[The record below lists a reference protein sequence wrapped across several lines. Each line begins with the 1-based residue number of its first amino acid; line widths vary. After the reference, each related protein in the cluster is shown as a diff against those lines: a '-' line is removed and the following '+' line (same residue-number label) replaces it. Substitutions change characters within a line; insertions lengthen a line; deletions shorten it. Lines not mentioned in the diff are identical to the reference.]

1 MRFAPTEEQIAFAEA
16 TRSFVSRE
24 CRPDVVRAAW
34 ATGRTPAALWDGL
47 DGLGLL
53 TLLAPEELGGGGSE
67 LELTSAFE
75 ELGRA
80 AVPGPVVEHAAVAV
94 PLLAALAPD
103 RLADSTAMSG
113 GLTATVSDVV
123 PYLGAGHALVLES
136 DRIRLVDLNGIEPQ
150 ESMDSSR
157 AVGRLDRSRLDTAE
171 IVAQGPGVA
180 AHIARAE
187 DRAALM
193 TASFLLGLSARAIEI
208 TVEYT
213 SSRRQF
219 GAPVGTFQAV
229 KHHMANAH
237 IAVEMARPVAEAAA
251 WSMATDADDS
261 RRVCSMA
268 KVMANKAAR
277 RTAKAALQCHGAIGY
292 TMEADLHL
300 YLMRIWS
307 LLNAWG
313 TTEFHSDRVF
323 DALGDVELDFNPALQ
338 ASLVG

>member
-24 CRPDVVRAAW
+24 CRPDVVREAW
-34 ATGRTPAALWDGL
+34 TTGRAPAALWDGL
-47 DGLGLL
+47 GGLGLL

-94 PLLAALAPD
+94 PLLAAVAPD
-103 RLADSTAMSG
+103 RLADSALVG
-113 GLTATVSDVV
+113 GGVTATVSGVV
-123 PYLGAGHALVLES
+123 PYIGAGHALVLES
-136 DRIRLVDLNGIEPQ
+136 DHIRLVDLDGVQ
-150 ESMDSSR
+150 SLESMDSSR
-157 AVGRLDRSRLDTAE
+157 MVGRLDRSRIDAAQIL
-171 IVAQGPGVA
+171 AQGPDVA
-180 AHIARAE
+180 LHIARAE
-187 DRAALM
+187 DRAALT
-193 TASFLLGLSARAIEI
+193 TASFLLGLSAKAIEI

-213 SSRRQF
+213 SSRSQF
-219 GAPVGTFQAV
+219 GAPVGAFQAV
-229 KHHMANAH
+229 KHHLANAH
-237 IAVEMARPVAEAAA
+237 VAVEMARPVAEAAA
-251 WSMATDADDS
+251 WSMATGADDS

-268 KVMANKAAR
+268 KVLANKAAR

-323 DALGDVELDFNPALQ
+323 DSWGDVALGSNLSRQ
-338 ASLVG
+338 AILVC